1 VFGRYVLESL
11 AGRGGMG
18 VVWKARDERLN
29 RWVALKLLLEVV
41 AEDPE
46 AVRDLLRETNR
57 CLELTHPHIVRVY
70 DLVQDGPLAAI
81 AMEYVD
87 GESLAKRK
95 AAAQGGCLTL
105 AELRPLMEQL
115 CTALDYAH
123 RVAKVVHRDLKPAN
137 LLLTKGGAAQG
148 HGFRNRAQSERHAY
162 ATDRAGGEHERHA
175 AVHEPAAIARG

>member
-1 VFGRYVLESL
+1 MKMPFS
-11 AGRGGMG
+11 ASG
-18 VVWKARDERLN
+18 VR
-29 RWVALKLLLEVV
+29 
-41 AEDPE
+41 
-46 AVRDLLRETNR
+46 
-57 CLELTHPHIVRVY
+57 IVRVY

-148 HGFRNRAQSERHAY
+148 HGFRNRAQPERHAY

-175 AVHEPAAIARG
+175 AAHEPAAIARG